1 MLGGSE
7 ELSVN
12 RVNRIELTSGRFS
25 GLLMR
30 VTKGRVSDVLTGS
43 GSRQRCAGADVCLA
57 TEALTLEKTIGA
69 YFAPLS

>member
-7 ELSVN
+7 ELSVT

-30 VTKGRVSDVLTGS
+30 VIKGCVTNVLTGF

-57 TEALTLEKTIGA
+57 MEARTIGA